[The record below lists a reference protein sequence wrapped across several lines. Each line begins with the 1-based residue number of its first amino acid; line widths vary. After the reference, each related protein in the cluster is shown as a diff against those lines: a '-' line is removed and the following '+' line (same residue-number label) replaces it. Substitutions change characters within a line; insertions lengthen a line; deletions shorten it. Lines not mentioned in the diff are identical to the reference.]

1 MTVSEFSELVIS
13 QLQHTPTSQQR
24 ALIGALARF
33 CASSTPQNSVFILNG
48 YAGTG
53 KTSVVAALVKALSLV
68 RRGVVMLAPTGRAAK
83 VISTFS
89 GRKAFTIHRKI
100 YQGDAMTGDFR
111 APAHNPH
118 SDTIFIVDEAS
129 MIADTDND
137 NLLDDLVHYVYGG
150 DNCRMIL
157 LGDTAQLP
165 PVGCEDSPAMQP
177 DNLRRYGLKVAHA
190 TMTQTVRQRRSSAIL
205 SNATLLRQ
213 AQEQVATAPAGDDE
227 AEAPDAA
234 EAVGDVSPE
243 EISINNRLIIRGPE
257 VKAVP
262 GDELEDALSSSY
274 REYGID
280 NTILITRSNKRA
292 ALFNLAIRRQILDKT
307 SFISE
312 GEPILICKN
321 NYFVTSKIKGA
332 DFIANGDIA
341 RVVMIYGFENRRF
354 LHFAD
359 AAIYLPDRDI
369 TIDAKLLLSSLNSET
384 AGLTDEYE
392 RMLYEV
398 AMSDL
403 PAEYHGDPARVA
415 RHLKTHPYYQ
425 ALRVKFAYAV
435 TCHKAQGG
443 QWDSVFV
450 DLGGIAPAATRSLD
464 YLRWLYTA
472 TTRATERLTYL
483 Q

>member
-1 MTVSEFSELVIS
+1 
-13 QLQHTPTSQQR
+13 
-24 ALIGALARF
+24 
-33 CASSTPQNSVFILNG
+33 
-48 YAGTG
+48 
-53 KTSVVAALVKALSLV
+53 
-68 RRGVVMLAPTGRAAK
+68 
-83 VISTFS
+83 
-89 GRKAFTIHRKI
+89 
-100 YQGDAMTGDFR
+100 
-111 APAHNPH
+111 
-118 SDTIFIVDEAS
+118 
-129 MIADTDND
+129 
-137 NLLDDLVHYVYGG
+137 
-150 DNCRMIL
+150 
-157 LGDTAQLP
+157 
-165 PVGCEDSPAMQP
+165 MQP

-190 TMTQTVRQRRSSAIL
+190 TMTQTVRQRRRSAIL

-213 AQEQVATAPAGDDE
+213 AQDE
-227 AEAPDAA
+227 ATTASACDNVAKAKSPDAA
-234 EAVGDVSPE
+234 DAAGDEPTE

-257 VKAVP
+257 VVAVP
-262 GDELEDALSSSY
+262 GEELEDALSSSY
-274 REYGID
+274 HEYGID

-354 LHFAD
+354 LRFAD

-369 TIDAKLLLSSLNSET
+369 TIDAKLLLNSLNSET

-403 PAEYHGDPARVA
+403 PAEYHGDPARVT

-443 QWDSVFV
+443 QWESVFV